1 MATVTV
7 DGKQVEV
14 QNGMTVLQACELA
27 GAEIPRFC
35 YHERLAIAGNCRMCL
50 VKVEKA
56 PKPVASCAQPIADGM
71 VIHTNTP
78 EVQKMREGVMEF
90 LLINHPLDCPIC
102 DQAGE
107 CDLQDQAMAYGKGNN
122 RFSENKRAVKDKDM
136 GPLIK
141 TQMTRCI
148 HCTRCVRFLEDVAG
162 TNELGAVNRGEDME
176 ISTYIEKSITSELSG
191 NIIDL
196 CPVGALTSKP
206 YAFKARSWEL
216 NKTESIDVLDAV
228 GSNIRIDSR
237 GREVM
242 RILPRLNEEINEEWI
257 SDKTRFAYDGLKYQ
271 RLDVPMAKEHDKLT
285 PCSWDDAYEAI
296 AKRIKNVA
304 PDKIGIIAGDLVD
317 VESMLLAKEMLNE
330 LGSFNHDCR
339 QDGTLLDNEHRA
351 NYIFNTS
358 IAGIEKAD
366 FCLIV
371 GSNPRHEASILNA
384 KIYKEVTHGK
394 LKVALI
400 GDKVDLTYPYKHL
413 GNNPWLLKQLAEGQ
427 NPFCDTL
434 KEYKNPMIILGSGV
448 IARNDLDAIMYYA
461 KKLSGR
467 YGFVTDT
474 WNGFNILQRAASRVG
489 GLDIGFVPETRA
501 RTTEKMLS
509 KDMEVLFLMGA
520 DEIDTKKIGKD
531 TFVVYIG
538 HHGDKC
544 APLADVILPGAAYTE
559 KTATYVN
566 LEGRVQ
572 RTRLAVFPPDEAK
585 EDWVIYN
592 ELAMKLG
599 INLGYKT
606 VQDVRNKMAKVN
618 PVFKTLDAVR
628 SESTSLELGKMKD
641 FSSDHF
647 DYPITNYYMTDSI
660 SRNSRTMAQCSQIIG
675 KNSNK
680 KAA

>member
-1 MATVTV
+1 MAVVTV

-14 QNGMTVLQACELA
+14 QNGMTVMQACELA

-35 YHERLAIAGNCRMCL
+35 YHERLEIAGNCRMCL

-56 PKPVASCAQPIADGM
+56 PKPVASCAQPIIDGM
-71 VIHTNTP
+71 VIYTNTP

-107 CDLQDQAMAYGKGNN
+107 CDLQDQAMEYGKGNN
-122 RFSENKRAVKDKDM
+122 RFDENKRAVKDKDM
-136 GPLIK
+136 GPLVK

-148 HCTRCVRFLEDVAG
+148 HCTRCVRFLEDIAG
-162 TNELGAVNRGEDME
+162 TNELGAINRGEDME

-257 SDKTRFAYDGLKYQ
+257 ADKSRFAYDGLKYQ
-271 RLDVPMAKEHDKLT
+271 RLDVPMTKEHGSLK
-285 PCSWDDAYEAI
+285 PCTWDDAYEAI

-304 PDKIGIIAGDLVD
+304 PDKIGAIAGDLVD

-339 QDGTLLDNEHRA
+339 QDGSLLENDHRG

-358 IAGIEKAD
+358 IMGIEKAD

-371 GSNPRHEASILNA
+371 GSNPRHEAAILNA
-384 KIYKEVTHGK
+384 KIHKQASRGK
-394 LKVALI
+394 LKVAVI

-413 GNNPWLLKQLAEGQ
+413 GNNPWILKQLAEGQ
-427 NPFCDTL
+427 NPFCETL
-434 KEYKNPMIILGSGV
+434 KQYKNPIIIIGSGV
-448 IARNDLDAIMYYA
+448 VAGEDLDAVMYYA
-461 KKLSGR
+461 KKLAGR

-489 GLDIGFVPETRA
+489 GLDIGFVPEGKA
-501 RTTEKMLS
+501 KTTSKMLS

-520 DEIDTKKIGKD
+520 DGIDTKKIGKD

-544 APLADVILPGAAYTE
+544 APLADVILPSAAYTE

-572 RTRLAVFPPDEAK
+572 RTRLAVFPPNEAK
-585 EDWVIYN
+585 EDWVIFS

-599 INLGYKT
+599 ISLGYKSI
-606 VQDVRNKMAKVN
+606 QDVWNKMAKIN
-618 PVFKTLDAVR
+618 PVFKKLETLRAEKTPLDI
-628 SESTSLELGKMKD
+628 GKMKD
-641 FSSDHF
+641 FAADHF
-647 DYPITNYYMTDSI
+647 DYPITNYYMTDPI
-660 SRNSRTMAQCSQIIG
+660 SRNSRTMAECSRVIG
-675 KNSNK
+675 GTAAK

>member
-35 YHERLAIAGNCRMCL
+35 YHERLEIAGNCRMCL

-107 CDLQDQAMAYGKGNN
+107 CDLQDQAMEYGKGNN
-122 RFSENKRAVKDKDM
+122 RFDEHKRAVKDKDF
-136 GPLIK
+136 GPLVK

-242 RILPRLNEEINEEWI
+242 RILPRINEEINEEWI

-271 RLDVPMAKEHDKLT
+271 RLDVPMVKMGDSLK
-285 PCSWDDAYEAI
+285 PCTWDDAYEAI
-296 AKRIKNVA
+296 AKRIKNA
-304 PDKIGIIAGDLVD
+304 SPDRIGAIAGDLAD

-339 QDGTLLDNEHRA
+339 QDGSLLDNEHRG

-358 IAGIEKAD
+358 IMGIEKAD

-371 GSNPRHEASILNA
+371 GSNPRHEAALLNA
-384 KIYKEVTHGK
+384 KLHKEATKGK
-394 LKVALI
+394 LKVAVI
-400 GDKVDLTYPYKHL
+400 GDKIDLTYPYKHL
-413 GNNPWLLKQLAEGQ
+413 GNNPWILKQLAEGQ
-427 NPFCDTL
+427 NPFCETL
-434 KEYKNPMIILGSGV
+434 KQYKNPMIIIGSGV
-448 IARNDLDAIMYYA
+448 TSSPDLEAAMYYA
-461 KKLSGR
+461 KKLAGR

-474 WNGFNILQRAASRVG
+474 WNGFNVLQRSASRVG
-489 GLDIGFVPETRA
+489 GLDIGFIPEGKAKSTD
-501 RTTEKMLS
+501 KMLG
-509 KDMEVLFLMGA
+509 KDTEVLFLMGA
-520 DEIDTKKIGKD
+520 DGIDVKKISKD
-531 TFVVYIG
+531 TFIVYVG
-538 HHGDKC
+538 HHADKC
-544 APLADVILPGAAYTE
+544 APIADVILPSAAYTE
-559 KTATYVN
+559 KTSTYVN

-572 RTRLAVFPPDEAK
+572 RTRLAVFPPEEAK
-585 EDWVIYN
+585 EDWIIFN

-599 INLGYKT
+599 ISLGYKT
-606 VQDVRNKMAKVN
+606 VQDVWNKMAKVN
-618 PVFKTLDAVR
+618 PVFKTLDTLR
-628 SESTSLELGKMKD
+628 TEKTPLELGKMKD

-647 DYPITNYYMTDSI
+647 DYPITNFYMTDPI
-660 SRNSRTMAQCSQIIG
+660 SRNSRTMAECSRVIYG
-675 KNSNK
+675 TNSK